1 MKPTRRG
8 LDRSLGVVDGWAV
21 NRRRGIGGL
30 GLGAVLSLGLVHTL
44 HLAAVAAPAAVTTA
58 VTFLCRIH

>member
-1 MKPTRRG
+1 M
-8 LDRSLGVVDGWAV
+8 VDGWAV